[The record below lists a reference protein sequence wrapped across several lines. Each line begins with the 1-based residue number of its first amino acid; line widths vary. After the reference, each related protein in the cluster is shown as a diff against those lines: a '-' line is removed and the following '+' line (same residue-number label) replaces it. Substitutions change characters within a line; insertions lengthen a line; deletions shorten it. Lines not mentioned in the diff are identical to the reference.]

1 MNNNCNK
8 FLFFGCW
15 NNINCDNL
23 YIYRDIVLDYIINN
37 EKKCDTLYI
46 AGDNWYNI
54 KLKTDEKYS
63 TKYYLQHV
71 LKSGYDKIYKMNK
84 NVHIAVGNHD
94 EDDDGEKKDEKKDC
108 MIKTQLQYIKN
119 LNIKRKDDEANALEE
134 PTARAALSAPNPL
147 REKVAF
153 PNNGPYSAPSAL
165 AAIATLASLEYKTTS
180 SIASLE
186 SKTSPDVSLS
196 STKKHNAEIKDEE
209 CDETI
214 EEMRNPYFITLEDLL
229 QVEKTD
235 IKEGKNKK
243 NMYIYIEDVGVV
255 ECDIYIMII
264 INTNKLDNEDYME
277 KIISNFEENYIKKM
291 NRPVFVTGHVPIFC
305 FKNDE
310 LKDVDKNMLKIF
322 DLLAQYKYIYLCAD
336 SHYFNIMKI
345 EKNDKCVLQITVGT
359 GGADPDINTEYIE
372 KLKEYNE
379 YEGYSLSYY
388 HINSYGYALF
398 SLNKQNKLYLHYK
411 NIIKDDTYSNTYKY
425 LINIKDFNSI
435 NNIYQKTS
443 NINNL
448 VIKKYKSCKIQK
460 CKEILSTIE
469 DDITQN
475 KGAVVKSKDG
485 KTFCYSKIKKDKED
499 KEDKSKKKDK
509 GDKDKSKKKDKGDK
523 DKKED
528 KEDKGDKDKKE
539 DKGDKDKSK
548 KEDKGDKDKSKKEDK
563 GGNIRVIR
571 K

>member
-1 MNNNCNK
+1 MNNNCNT

-15 NNINCDNL
+15 NNINCDNV
-23 YIYRDIVLDYIINN
+23 YIYRDIVLDYIIKN
-37 EKKCDTLYI
+37 EKKCDTLYL

-54 KLKTDEKYS
+54 KLKKKDEKFS

-94 EDDDGEKKDEKKDC
+94 EDDDGEKKEEKKDC

-119 LNIKRKDDEANALEE
+119 LNIKRKDEEANALEE
-134 PTARAALSAPNPL
+134 PTAQAALSAPNPL

-165 AAIATLASLEYKTTS
+165 AAIATLASLESKTSS

-196 STKKHNAEIKDEE
+196 STKKHKARIKNDEN

-214 EEMRNPYFITLEDLL
+214 EEMMNPYFITLEDLL
-229 QVEKTD
+229 QVEKAD

-243 NMYIYIEDVGVV
+243 NMYIYIENVGEV

-264 INTNKLDNEDYME
+264 INTNKLNNADYME
-277 KIISNFEENYIKKM
+277 KIISKFKEFYIKKG
-291 NRPVFVTGHVPIFC
+291 NRPVFVMGHVPIFC
-305 FKNDE
+305 FKNDD
-310 LKDVDKNMLKIF
+310 LKEVDENMLKIF

-345 EKNDKCVLQITVGT
+345 EKNEKCVLQITVGT
-359 GGADPDINTEYIE
+359 GGADPDINSESIE

-379 YEGYSLSYY
+379 YDGYSLSYY
-388 HINSYGYALF
+388 HIKSYGYALF
-398 SLNKQNKLYLHYK
+398 RLNKQNKLYIHYK
-411 NIIKDDTYSNTYKY
+411 NIIKDDIYSNTYKY
-425 LINIKDFNSI
+425 VINIKDFNSI

-448 VIKKYKSCKIQK
+448 VIKKYKGCKIQK
-460 CKEILSTIE
+460 CKEIFSTIR
-469 DDITQN
+469 DDIEN

-499 KEDKSKKKDK
+499 KGDKSKKE
-509 GDKDKSKKKDKGDK
+509 GKDKS
-523 DKKED
+523 KKED
-528 KEDKGDKDKKE
+528 KEDKGDKSKKGDKE
-539 DKGDKDKSK
+539 DKGDKSK
-548 KEDKGDKDKSKKEDK
+548 KEDKGDKSKKGGK

>member
-1 MNNNCNK
+1 
-8 FLFFGCW
+8 
-15 NNINCDNL
+15 
-23 YIYRDIVLDYIINN
+23 
-37 EKKCDTLYI
+37 
-46 AGDNWYNI
+46 
-54 KLKTDEKYS
+54 
-63 TKYYLQHV
+63 
-71 LKSGYDKIYKMNK
+71 
-84 NVHIAVGNHD
+84 
-94 EDDDGEKKDEKKDC
+94 
-108 MIKTQLQYIKN
+108 
-119 LNIKRKDDEANALEE
+119 
-134 PTARAALSAPNPL
+134 
-147 REKVAF
+147 
-153 PNNGPYSAPSAL
+153 
-165 AAIATLASLEYKTTS
+165 
-180 SIASLE
+180 
-186 SKTSPDVSLS
+186 
-196 STKKHNAEIKDEE
+196 
-209 CDETI
+209 
-214 EEMRNPYFITLEDLL
+214 
-229 QVEKTD
+229 
-235 IKEGKNKK
+235 
-243 NMYIYIEDVGVV
+243 
-255 ECDIYIMII
+255 
-264 INTNKLDNEDYME
+264 
-277 KIISNFEENYIKKM
+277 
-291 NRPVFVTGHVPIFC
+291 
-305 FKNDE
+305 
-310 LKDVDKNMLKIF
+310 
-322 DLLAQYKYIYLCAD
+322 
-336 SHYFNIMKI
+336 MKI

-548 KEDKGDKDKSKKEDK
+548 KEDKGDKDKKKTK
-563 GGNIRVIR
+563 GVKGVTYG
-571 K
+571 